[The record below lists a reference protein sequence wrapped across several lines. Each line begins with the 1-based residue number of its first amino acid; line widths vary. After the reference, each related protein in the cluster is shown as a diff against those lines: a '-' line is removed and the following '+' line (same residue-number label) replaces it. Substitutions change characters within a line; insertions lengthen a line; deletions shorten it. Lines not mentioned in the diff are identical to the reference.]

1 MRDSRLRLWALP
13 WRLAVFLW
21 ASLLLGCAGASRPP
35 IVDSAPPA
43 VDPQVVQDAVPYPAP
58 IMPAGNS
65 SPYTVL
71 GKSYHVM
78 HSAQGYQ
85 EEGIASWY
93 GLKFHGRKTANGER
107 FNSYLA
113 TAAHK
118 TLPIPTWL
126 RVTNL
131 ANNRQIVVKVN
142 DRGPFHGDR
151 LIDLSYGAALKLGF
165 AEKGTAPV
173 RLEAIDVPGMT
184 DLRPQSVGIY
194 LQIGAFARQQS
205 AQTVRDQAAM
215 VLDAPVT
222 IERAENGGT
231 TLYRVRVGP
240 LQSEPAREQVKRQL
254 QLAGLL

>member
-1 MRDSRLRLWALP
+1 MMDSWPGLRRLSGC
-13 WRLAVFLW
+13 LAVLLW

-35 IVDSAPPA
+35 IADSAPP
-43 VDPQVVQDAVPYPAP
+43 VVAPEVIQDAVPYPAP

-71 GKSYHVM
+71 CKSYDVM
-78 HSAQGYQ
+78 HSAQGYR

-131 ANNRQIVVKVN
+131 ANNKQIIVKVN

-173 RLEAIDVPGMT
+173 RLEAIEVPGMS
-184 DLRPQSVGIY
+184 DLRPHAVGIY
-194 LQIGAFARQQS
+194 LQIGAFARQLS
-205 AQTVRDQAAM
+205 AQTVRDQAA
-215 VLDAPVT
+215 VVVNAPVT
-222 IERAENGGT
+222 IERAENGGKT
-231 TLYRVRVGP
+231 VYRVRVGP
-240 LQSEPAREQVKRQL
+240 LQSEPAREQVRRQL
-254 QLAGLL
+254 KVAGLL

>member
-1 MRDSRLRLWALP
+1 MMDFRLGCQRLP
-13 WRLAVFLW
+13 WRSAVFLW
-21 ASLLLGCAGASRPP
+21 TSLLLGCAGASRPP

-43 VDPQVVQDAVPYPAP
+43 VDPDVIQDAVPYPAP

-71 GKSYHVM
+71 GKSYDVM
-78 HSAQGYQ
+78 RSAQGYR

-131 ANNRQIVVKVN
+131 ANNKQIVVKVN

-165 AEKGTAPV
+165 AEKGTASV
-173 RLEAIDVPGMT
+173 RLEAIDVPGVS
-184 DLRPQSVGIY
+184 DLRPDAVGIY
-194 LQIGAFARQQS
+194 LQIGAFVRQQS
-205 AQTVRDQAAM
+205 AQTVRDRAAV

-222 IERAENGGT
+222 LERAENGGT
-231 TLYRVRVGP
+231 SVYRVRVGP
-240 LQSEPAREQVKRQL
+240 LQSEQAREQVKRQL
-254 QLAGLL
+254 QVADLL